1 MVKAWSKPV
10 IWLPESGVPGG
21 SMKPPIFDGSLNPM
35 VAKSH
40 TVLVEPDQLTLEWLK
55 VRQSQNDF
63 FKPSFP
69 QKNE

>member
-21 SMKPPIFDGSLNPM
+21 PIKSPSFDGSLNPM

-55 VRQSQNDF
+55 VRLSR
-63 FKPSFP
+63 
-69 QKNE
+69 NEFMKLSINP

>member
-21 SMKPPIFDGSLNPM
+21 PMKPPIFDGSLNPM

-40 TVLVEPDQLTLEWLK
+40 TVMVEPDQLTLEWLK
-55 VRQSQNDF
+55 VRLSW
-63 FKPSFP
+63 
-69 QKNE
+69 NEFMKLSINPK

>member
-21 SMKPPIFDGSLNPM
+21 PMKPPIFDGSLNPM

-55 VRQSQNDF
+55 VRLSW
-63 FKPSFP
+63 
-69 QKNE
+69 NEFMKLSINPK

>member
-21 SMKPPIFDGSLNPM
+21 PIESPSFDGSLNPM

-55 VRQSQNDF
+55 VRLSR
-63 FKPSFP
+63 
-69 QKNE
+69 NEFMKLSINPK